1 MGIGGGVKHKM
12 HWIKWVRDGPS
23 VEGEMKTDKVIQIFK
38 DGNRSAHVALIASGN
53 EMSYI
58 LATANMKQGDLIRT
72 SRFIPRIPVRANEGD
87 CYPLG
92 ALQQSTQV
100 HCVEKS
106 PGEEKHYIHAA
117 GTYATILRKYDDRVV
132 LKFPNN
138 REYSFDQRCM
148 ATVGRL
154 SNIEHN
160 KTHIGS
166 AWQKRWL
173 GYRPRSGLW
182 QRKGGRHGR
191 KIKPIK
197 PMRVLEP
204 PIKTTDKLVRL

>member
-1 MGIGGGVKHKM
+1 M
-12 HWIKWVRDGPS
+12 HWIKWNRDGPTG
-23 VEGEMKTDKVIQIFK
+23 EGEVKTEKVIQIFK
-38 DGNRSAHVALIASGN
+38 DGTRTAHVALVASGD
-53 EMSYI
+53 EMKYI
-58 LATANMKQGDLIRT
+58 LATANMKPGDLIKT
-72 SRFIPRIPVRANEGD
+72 SKFIPRIPVRASEGD
-87 CYPLG
+87 AYPLG
-92 ALQQSTQV
+92 ALPQSTQV
-100 HCVEKS
+100 HCIEKS
-106 PGEEKHYIHAA
+106 PGEARHYVHAA
-117 GTYATILRKYDDRVV
+117 GSYATIIRKYDDRVV
-132 LKFPNN
+132 CKLPTG

-191 KIKPIK
+191 KIKPVK
-197 PMRVLEP
+197 PMRIVTP
-204 PIKTTDKLVRL
+204 MFKKTDQYVKL